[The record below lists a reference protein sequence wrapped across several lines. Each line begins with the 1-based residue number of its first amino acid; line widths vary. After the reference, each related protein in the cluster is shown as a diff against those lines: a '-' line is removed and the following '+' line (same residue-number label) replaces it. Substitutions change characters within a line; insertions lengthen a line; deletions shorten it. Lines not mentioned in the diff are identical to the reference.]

1 MDRVR
6 LIPGVRWSRN
16 LGMYVAD
23 SSTDFGLVHLY
34 LTPRM
39 KAVWATDRNLDSE
52 IESLVKA
59 RALVAERED
68 CGPNDIP
75 QLEIEPGEMKKW
87 SED

>member
-1 MDRVR
+1 
-6 LIPGVRWSRN
+6 
-16 LGMYVAD
+16 
-23 SSTDFGLVHLY
+23 
-34 LTPRM
+34 M

-68 CGPNDIP
+68 CGPKDIP
-75 QLEIEPGEMKKW
+75 QLEIEPGYMKKW